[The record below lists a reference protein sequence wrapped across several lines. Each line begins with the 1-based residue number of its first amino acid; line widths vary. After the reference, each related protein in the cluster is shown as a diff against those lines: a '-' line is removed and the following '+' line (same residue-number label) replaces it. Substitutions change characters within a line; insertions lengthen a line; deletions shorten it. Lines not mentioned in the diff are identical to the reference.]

1 MKDERKRVDPIT
13 LEVIRHGIVA
23 IANQIDA
30 NITRTAFSPFIY
42 EYKDY
47 AVGLIDARGRI
58 VAQNTGGMPI
68 FVADSVGMAVREGLK
83 VYGPEGLRHGDVIVC
98 NDPAVQGQ
106 HLNNV
111 VMYTPVRVG
120 EGRERLVGFFAIN
133 MHWIDLG
140 GSIPRSTDIFMEGLQ
155 LPTVKLWSEGKRN
168 DDLYRIVAR
177 NSRFPVELLGDIEAQ
192 LAGALLGRDLL
203 HDLVQR
209 YGPEPYEAAIDAI
222 LDQSEAV
229 SRARIAALPDGDYVA
244 HAMLDGDGETDKPL
258 PITVRV
264 QVEGQALTVDF
275 SGLPPQVPGCINA
288 GYFGGGLTVARV
300 AFKYLMGSGEP
311 ANEGT
316 FRPLRLILPPNTLL
330 SASPTAPIGNYN
342 RSFPTVIDAVIRAF
356 ENVMPEH
363 VTGGHFGT
371 FAVLRM
377 QGRRQAGG
385 PLDFIDG
392 GYGGWGAGAGHDGSG
407 PFRTMAHGDTRVVP
421 IELQEALYPFEVEEF
436 ALRQDSGGAGEFR
449 GGLGL
454 VKTYR
459 ITEPLNLR
467 VDFDRL
473 LCPPWGVCGGKDAQ
487 SGWVTV
493 HKTSGESVTLYK
505 TKAYAVVPGDRVRME
520 VGGGGGYG
528 PPARRPHA
536 LVERDIARGYIS
548 RAAAHADYG
557 FGEPPSASSQ
567 KTK

>member
-1 MKDERKRVDPIT
+1 MKVDRERIDPIT

-68 FVADSVGMAVREGLK
+68 FVADSVGAAVREGLK
-83 VYGPEGLRHGDVIVC
+83 VYGEESLRHGDVIVC

-111 VMYTPVRVG
+111 VMYTPVRLG
-120 EGRERLVGFFAIN
+120 QNYERLVGFLAIN

-140 GSIPRSTDIFMEGLQ
+140 GAVPRSSDIFMEGLQ
-155 LPTVKLWSEGKRN
+155 LPTVKLWNEGRRN

-177 NSRFPVELLGDIEAQ
+177 NSRFPTELLGDIEAQ
-192 LAGALLGRDLL
+192 LAGCLLGRDILRA
-203 HDLVQR
+203 LVER
-209 YGPEPYEAAIDAI
+209 YGADRYEAALEAI
-222 LDQSEAV
+222 LDHSEAV
-229 SRARIAALPDGDYVA
+229 SRARIAAMPDGEYAAD
-244 HAMLDGDGETDKPL
+244 AMLDGDGETDTALPL
-258 PITVRV
+258 KVRIL
-264 QVEGQALTVDF
+264 VEGDSLTVDY
-275 SGLPPQVPGCINA
+275 SGLPPQVSGCINA
-288 GYFGGGLTVARV
+288 GYVGGGLTTARV

-311 ANEGT
+311 ANEGA
-316 FRPLRLILPPNTLL
+316 FRPLKLILPPNTLL
-330 SASPTAPIGNYN
+330 SASPNAPIGNYN
-342 RSFPTVIDAVIRAF
+342 RSFPTVIDALIRAF
-356 ENVMPEH
+356 ENVMPER

-377 QGRRQAGG
+377 QGRRLSGQH
-385 PLDFIDG
+385 LDFIDG
-392 GYGGWGAGAGHDGSG
+392 GYGGWGASAGHDGSG
-407 PFRTMAHGDTRVVP
+407 PYRTMAHGDTRVVP

-436 ALRQDSGGAGEFR
+436 ALRQDSGGAGQYR
-449 GGLGL
+449 GGLGV

-473 LCPPWGVCGGKDAQ
+473 RCPPWGVCGGRDAQ

-493 HKTSGESVTLYK
+493 HKASGESVTLYK
-505 TKAYAVVPGDRVRME
+505 TKAYAVRPGDRVRME

-528 PPARRPHA
+528 PPALRPPELIRRD
-536 LVERDIARGYIS
+536 LARGYIS
-548 RAAAHADYG
+548 AEAARDEYDFAR
-557 FGEPPSASSQ
+557 
-567 KTK
+567 